1 MQHHPGD
8 DIGVFL
14 TVCEA
19 GSFVAAS
26 QRLGLSPSAVAK
38 AIARLE
44 ARLSV
49 RLLQRTTRSLSVTQ
63 EGQAYRDVCRS
74 ARQDVERIEMAMR
87 TLSDEPAGLVRVSL
101 PPLFGAQVI
110 APALFQLSRNWP
122 HLRYSIS
129 ASTAQSALLDGDVD
143 LAVRIGEVP
152 DVAGLMTRYLGRQ
165 DIVLC
170 GSEAY
175 FSRHSRPRTTE
186 DLRDLALIGTVR
198 NGKASPWHFRQTD
211 GTVLSWTPDAR
222 LLLNGSLL
230 TLAAIREGYGLG
242 LVPRWLVEE
251 DLRAGHVTT
260 VLEESVSG
268 HLPVHVLWPASP
280 VMLSRIRV
288 TIDAIV
294 ASARSRL
301 A

>member
-14 TVCEA
+14 AVCDA
-19 GSFVAAS
+19 GSFAAAS
-26 QRLGLSPSAVAK
+26 KRLGLSPSAVAK

-63 EGQAYRDVCRS
+63 EGHAYRDVCRS
-74 ARQDVERIEMAMR
+74 ARQDVERIEMTLR
-87 TLSDEPAGLVRVSL
+87 NLSDEPAGLVRVSL
-101 PPLFGAQVI
+101 PPLFGAQII
-110 APALFQLSRNWP
+110 APALFQLNRNWP

-129 ASTAQSALLDGDVD
+129 ASTAPSGLLDGDVD

-152 DVAGLMTRYLGRQ
+152 DMAGLMARHIGRQ

-170 GSEAY
+170 GSAGY
-175 FSRHSRPRTTE
+175 FARFPRPETVE
-186 DLRDLALIGTVR
+186 DLRGHALIGTMR
-198 NGKASPWHFRQTD
+198 HGRTAPWHFRQAD
-211 GTVLSWTPDAR
+211 GSVLTWTPQAR
-222 LLLNGSLL
+222 LLLDGSMLAR
-230 TLAAIREGYGLG
+230 AAIREGHGIG
-242 LVPRWLVEE
+242 LVPRWLVED
-251 DLRAGHVTT
+251 DLRAGRLTA

-268 HLPVHVLWPASP
+268 HLPVHVLWPVSP
-280 VMLSRIRV
+280 VMLSRTRV

-294 ASARSRL
+294 AATRSSL